1 MVVDKYT
8 VVGEQ
13 MFKDNV
19 TAGMIAILIMV
30 ITNVSSA
37 AEPAPVSRRF
47 VELAKKAMSDPYYGT
62 ETQRIA
68 RAFEY
73 YNTHF
78 DRGKVPP
85 LYIWRLRGALLL
97 LQINGQIRQHYI
109 SQLPQGSPGREF
121 LYTLDRRYM
130 SVADTVV
137 KSLSE
142 MGDRIDEKE
151 LYRSY
156 VVTSG
161 SPVPR

>member
-1 MVVDKYT
+1 MR
-8 VVGEQ
+8 
-13 MFKDNV
+13 
-19 TAGMIAILIMV
+19 GM
-30 ITNVSSA
+30 
-37 AEPAPVSRRF
+37 
-47 VELAKKAMSDPYYGT
+47 
-62 ETQRIA
+62 
-68 RAFEY
+68 
-73 YNTHF
+73 
-78 DRGKVPP
+78 
-85 LYIWRLRGALLL
+85 RGALLL

-109 SQLPQGSPGREF
+109 SQLPQGSSGREF

-161 SPVPR
+161 PPVPR